1 MKAGKRTMPHLD
13 DTQLVD
19 ALDGRLEAAAAAHA
33 HACEDCRARL
43 TEMREMLGVLAAVDV
58 PEPSPLF
65 WDHFP
70 TRVNRAIDAPAAP
83 QRWFTPARVVW
94 GSAAA
99 VLAVVLLLVPGA
111 AVLNRVAPW
120 PVLNGVESQPV
131 LNGVEPWPVLNGV
144 EPWPDDLDADDAW
157 ALMRIVAEEIDY
169 EDARQIGVAPRAGS
183 IERAAM
189 ELSES
194 ERAELARLIEQ
205 ELQRTGA

>member
-1 MKAGKRTMPHLD
+1 MQHLD

-19 ALDGRLEAAAAAHA
+19 AVDGRLDAATAAHA
-33 HACEDCRARL
+33 EACDTCGARV
-43 TEMREMLGVLAAVDV
+43 TEMREALRGLAAVDV

-70 TRVNRAIDAPAAP
+70 SRVSRAIDAAAAP
-83 QRWFTPARVVW
+83 QRWFTPARLVW

-99 VLAVVLLLVPGA
+99 LIVVLLLLLPSRVMSPAGEGRQENA
-111 AVLNRVAPW
+111 GDSTSTMLND
-120 PVLNGVESQPV
+120 L
-131 LNGVEPWPVLNGV
+131 EPWPTS
-144 EPWPDDLDADDAW
+144 DDLDADEAW
-157 ALMRIVAEEIDY
+157 ALMRIVAEDIDY

-189 ELSES
+189 ELSDG

-205 ELQRTGA
+205 ELKRSGV